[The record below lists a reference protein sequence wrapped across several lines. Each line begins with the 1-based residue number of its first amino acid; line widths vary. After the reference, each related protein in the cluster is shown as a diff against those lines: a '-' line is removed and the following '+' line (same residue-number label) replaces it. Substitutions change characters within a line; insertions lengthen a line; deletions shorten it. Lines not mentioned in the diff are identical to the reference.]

1 MVRTGVRT
9 EERGKERKIAEKL
22 FFPSS
27 LHVAAAAAVKR
38 GIAIEQGRLPSFLL
52 VPLPTRKLRRKGTGV
67 GGFRHKN
74 WPAEKPPSQ
83 LNFGCRRKGLVLVE
97 SRAPQ
102 FSSSSSFPLRSP
114 PPRAIDRGGKEG
126 RREDINR
133 PDAEMDRKWNL
144 CFRFRFFTFPGVYAY
159 FSAKKLTLAQSF
171 HRIKT
176 KSVLDRV
183 MQKIGDHLLKKKSIC
198 RSGLL
203 PHNTSHSFWRT
214 RTVKKTIL
222 RHR

>member
-1 MVRTGVRT
+1 MFLCDGAYGRTDGGKRKR
-9 EERGKERKIAEKL
+9 EEDRGKTFL
-22 FFPSS
+22 SFFAS
-27 LHVAAAAAVKR
+27 R
-38 GIAIEQGRLPSFLL
+38 GGGGGGQTRHRDRARTTSFLL

-67 GGFRHKN
+67 GGFRQKN

-114 PPRAIDRGGKEG
+114 PPRAIDRGRKER

-144 CFRFRFFTFPGVYAY
+144 CFRFRFFTFPGVYAH
-159 FSAKKLTLAQSF
+159 FSAKKVNPCAELSSYQNKVGT
-171 HRIKT
+171 
-176 KSVLDRV
+176 
-183 MQKIGDHLLKKKSIC
+183 
-198 RSGLL
+198 
-203 PHNTSHSFWRT
+203 
-214 RTVKKTIL
+214 
-222 RHR
+222 